1 MFKATIMHIV
11 DLDNSKLDHK
21 SISGGRA
28 THSFYEVMT
37 LKDSTLEGL
46 KGKIKDQFG
55 EPYDTFLNNMYLAI
69 PENEW
74 SEADCPENYEAIITE
89 VTETE
94 VIL

>member
-1 MFKATIMHIV
+1 MFKATIMHSV
-11 DLDNSKLDHK
+11 DLENSKENHV

-28 THSFYEVMT
+28 THGFNEVMT

-55 EPYDTFLNNMYLAI
+55 EPYDTYLNNMYLAI

-74 SEADCPENYEAIITE
+74 SELNCPENYEAIITK
-89 VTETE
+89 VTEIE
-94 VIL
+94 VML